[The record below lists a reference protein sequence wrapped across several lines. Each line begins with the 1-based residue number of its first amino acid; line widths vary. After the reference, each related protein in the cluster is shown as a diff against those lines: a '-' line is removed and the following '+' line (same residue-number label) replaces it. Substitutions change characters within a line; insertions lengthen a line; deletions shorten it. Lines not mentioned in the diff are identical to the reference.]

1 MDNIQ
6 NSIYS
11 IQERII
17 KLNNKLNDNYYNI
30 NDIDDFVLS
39 YDFLE
44 SDISF
49 VTFEIMETKV
59 KNSTDEI
66 ETLILDFM
74 IKLETLENSI
84 LVENINSPDIVLTF
98 KDQLKDMI
106 NRSNSFP
113 KIEFY
118 NNIIRKI
125 DDLSNNTV
133 YQSDQ
138 DFLLLYVETAEANY
152 IDPEQNVFLENTI
165 TNLENNLAR
174 KNDFYLDQMTY
185 QQLVEKEPDRK
196 YTITY
201 KELANKYLSFG
212 PDERIPYPP
221 NYNDNDKKKY
231 QVLVDNRVIKEDEL
245 IPLKLALKF
254 PNVLKGD
261 SIYRE
266 GKTYIDAFQDVS
278 NVLIKINSP
287 FSVSMNNKINEKIL
301 NTVNRNLFFM
311 LSNKD
316 YIYQENIGGNIATTN
331 SISFEKIVNEI
342 TKYIQDY
349 IKYKNYQK
357 GKNNSKLGTLEY
369 SEIPEDSLK
378 QIQNDDVLKNLIT
391 PSTTSAP
398 ETTSAPTL
406 QHLLSKVFFQYF

>member
-11 IQERII
+11 IQERIS
-17 KLNNKLNDNYYNI
+17 KLTNKLDNNYYNI

-39 YDFLE
+39 YNFLE
-44 SDISF
+44 NDISF
-49 VTFEIMETKV
+49 VTFEMMETQV
-59 KNSTDEI
+59 KNSTNEI

-84 LVENINSPDIVLTF
+84 LVENINSSDIVLTF

-113 KIEFY
+113 TIAFY
-118 NNIIRKI
+118 NNIIKKI

-138 DFLLLYVETAEANY
+138 DFLSLYVETAEANY

-165 TNLENNLAR
+165 TNLENNLVR
-174 KNDFYLDQMTY
+174 KNKFYVTQITY
-185 QQLVEKEPDRK
+185 RELVEKEPDRK

-212 PDERIPYPP
+212 PEHRIPYPP
-221 NYNDNDKKKY
+221 TFSSDYDDKEKY
-231 QVLVDNRVIKEDEL
+231 QVLVDNGVIKEDEL
-245 IPLKLALKF
+245 IPLKLAIKLQ
-254 PNVLKGD
+254 NILKGD
-261 SIYRE
+261 IYRE

-278 NVLIKINSP
+278 NVLVKINSP

-311 LSNKD
+311 LSNRD
-316 YIYQENIGGNIATTN
+316 YIYEENIGGNIATTN

-369 SEIPEDSLK
+369 SEIPEDSLT
-378 QIQNDDVLKNLIT
+378 QIQTDDVLKNLIT
-391 PSTTSAP
+391 SSTTSAP
-398 ETTSAPTL
+398 ATTSAPVTT
-406 QHLLSKVFFQYF
+406 ST